1 MRRHFMADTNELEEL
16 KAKSLAIAKKR
27 FDEVNKKSQ
36 DIIEAYITEG
46 YKNTIANLLLY
57 IGEERAQEVLK
68 KLPEPVKSGIEK
80 HIAEKKTSSQITPEA
95 IVDAGYVF
103 KTANWYGQE
112 MADEYLEKLT
122 PMEVS
127 AFNTN
132 YEAFLELNPILA
144 INIDYYSF
152 TFDDLVSL
160 DNRAIQ
166 KVLRDAEQQDV
177 ALALKGANIEV
188 QNKIFSN
195 MSRRIAGMLKEDM
208 EFMGPVRLCDIEAA
222 QARIIQ
228 IVKRLE
234 DDGDIVIARDNEL

>member
-1 MRRHFMADTNELEEL
+1 
-16 KAKSLAIAKKR
+16 
-27 FDEVNKKSQ
+27 
-36 DIIEAYITEG
+36 
-46 YKNTIANLLLY
+46 
-57 IGEERAQEVLK
+57 
-68 KLPEPVKSGIEK
+68 
-80 HIAEKKTSSQITPEA
+80 
-95 IVDAGYVF
+95 
-103 KTANWYGQE
+103 

-222 QARIIQ
+222 QARIIK